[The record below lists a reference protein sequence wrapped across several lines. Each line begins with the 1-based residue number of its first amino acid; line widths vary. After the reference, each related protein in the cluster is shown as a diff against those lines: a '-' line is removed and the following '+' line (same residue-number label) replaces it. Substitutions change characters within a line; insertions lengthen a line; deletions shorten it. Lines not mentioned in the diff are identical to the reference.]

1 MSARVVREHT
11 FSQAD
16 FDRFA
21 QLSGDDNPIHVDADF
36 AAATRFGRPVAHGML
51 LASVLR
57 SLIGELRPGARVQ
70 SLQLKF
76 EAPTFAN
83 EPLRFVAVAASV
95 RDIQAELAL
104 RCERIEDG
112 VTTCT
117 GTATVV
123 GAPS

>member
-1 MSARVVREHT
+1 MSAHVVRERT
-11 FSQAD
+11 FTQED

-57 SLIGELRPGARVQ
+57 GLIGELRPGARVQ
-70 SLQLKF
+70 SLRLKF

-83 EPLRFVAVAASV
+83 EQLRFVAATNSV
-95 RDIQAELAL
+95 RDTQAELAL
-104 RCERIEDG
+104 RCERIEDA
-112 VTTCT
+112 VVTCT
-117 GTATVV
+117 GTATVI
-123 GAPS
+123 GTTT